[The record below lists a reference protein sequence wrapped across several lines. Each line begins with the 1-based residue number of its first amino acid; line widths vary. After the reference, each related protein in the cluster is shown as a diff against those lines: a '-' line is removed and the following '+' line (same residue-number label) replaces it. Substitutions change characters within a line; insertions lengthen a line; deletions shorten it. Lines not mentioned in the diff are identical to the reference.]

1 MSLQA
6 LRTPSKWRSF
16 ASLRPVPPGASKSQD
31 TRDLDIHEDNQ
42 LDELSSPLGC
52 SKRAFCPANVCER
65 EVAMRCIYDQTL
77 TLAQK
82 A

>member
-42 LDELSSPLGC
+42 LDGTQLAAWVEQASFLPG
-52 SKRAFCPANVCER
+52 ER
-65 EVAMRCIYDQTL
+65 M
-77 TLAQK
+77 
-82 A
+82 